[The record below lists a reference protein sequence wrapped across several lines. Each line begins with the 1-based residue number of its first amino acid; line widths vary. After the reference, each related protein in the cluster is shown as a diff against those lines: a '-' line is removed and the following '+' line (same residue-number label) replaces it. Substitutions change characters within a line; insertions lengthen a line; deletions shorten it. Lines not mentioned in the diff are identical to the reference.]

1 MRVNRDDLNAIY
13 RIKLD
18 NEDSYSERCIITIL
32 KMDENNQHGFALAK
46 PTPVGCIKEH
56 PPPSWVKFNILLE
69 TFDLEHK
76 IGHVFVVDIEFDGKR
91 ATEWEYMYHEILPS
105 MTEK

>member
-1 MRVNRDDLNAIY
+1 M
-13 RIKLD
+13 
-18 NEDSYSERCIITIL
+18 
-32 KMDENNQHGFALAK
+32 AK

-91 ATEWEYMYHEILPS
+91 ATEREYMYNEILPS